1 MDQETPAQPRRL
13 ARSRSAQSGARRNS
27 QLRIVSWVTPKP
39 RSRSSAATSRKLSVY
54 RRRQS
59 TASRTISVGY
69 WRSLKGVPVRSL
81 KRRRQA
87 WQRNRREP
95 SAVRPLRLV
104 VAVDAQ
110 SGQASSVP
118 SPFRG

>member
-1 MDQETPAQPRRL
+1 M
-13 ARSRSAQSGARRNS
+13 
-27 QLRIVSWVTPKP
+27 
-39 RSRSSAATSRKLSVY
+39 
-54 RRRQS
+54 
-59 TASRTISVGY
+59 SVGCC
-69 WRSLKGVPVRSL
+69 RSLKGVPARSL